1 MTQWW
6 TGRQIAQAVGVDER
20 VVRLRAAKGSVRST
34 LVPSRHGEMTKLL
47 AVEDLPETWRR
58 LCISRTEQA
67 SSSDISAERMSAVTA
82 WLRWL
87 EKSESP
93 VFDSTASFVE
103 MWNSQSGVIR
113 LSHASLYRWKK
124 AIDEADRDTLTAPL
138 PGTPTEWPAGLWD
151 EFRKEWLRPQKPA
164 IAQSRRNAI
173 RTLKLEE
180 AKCPSLRTF
189 QRRVDEEI
197 QTAERV
203 FLREG
208 RKAFVDTVAPY
219 VVRDWSMVAANGV
232 WFGDHHQLDFVVA
245 HPEDGRPMRPWLTA
259 WMDGRSRKL
268 VGWVLTAQPNSATV
282 LAAFI
287 RGVRLHGCP
296 AETYIDNGKD
306 YRNKQLFGGRPKK
319 GELTTFKA
327 GLDETVAKSM
337 AELLEITVH
346 FALPY
351 NAKAKPIERFFGTL
365 AGDFSKDFETY
376 CGRNPVERPEL
387 QPATVRKLH
396 AAGKLP
402 TFADVEEAL
411 TDYLEHDYHVR
422 PHAGESGMDGRSPAA
437 VFAAELAVKRVVPE
451 HLLAVVAMPAGRPV
465 RVTRG
470 GLVRMDNVQ
479 YFANE
484 LFAGHVGRDVTL
496 RRDLADTN
504 AVHVYEGQRYLCT
517 AKALA
522 KVSPLAAK
530 PAEIEAVLRNQRRAP
545 VETPAAPSSRVD
557 RSRSRRAAG
566 QAVQPSE
573 APIAA
578 VTRLI
583 QPNIESPDE
592 VRSERAAN
600 AELGRVL
607 ALKRPPAPPPEVVE
621 HNAIAR
627 KIYRDEKARK
637 EQSR

>member
-1 MTQWW
+1 MRWLSAVE
-6 TGRQIAQAVGVDER
+6 IAAVAGVHER
-20 VVRLRAAKGSVRST
+20 IVRLRAARDGWRCQLEPVTTGPARKVYAAAD
-34 LVPSRHGEMTKLL
+34 VPQAWLPAAPEAT
-47 AVEDLPETWRR
+47 VDL
-58 LCISRTEQA
+58 
-67 SSSDISAERMSAVTA
+67 SAERVAAVSA
-82 WLRWL
+82 WKRWL
-87 EKSESP
+87 EGSP
-93 VFDSTASFVE
+93 EPAVDATATFIAL
-103 MWNSQSGVIR
+103 WNAEPGQLHISA
-113 LSHASLYRWKK
+113 ASLYRWRK

-173 RTLKLEE
+173 RALKLDES
-180 AKCPSLRTF
+180 KCPSLRTF

-219 VVRDWSMVAANGV
+219 VVRDWGMVGANGV
-232 WFGDHHQLDFVVA
+232 WFGDHHQFDFVVA

-268 VGWVLTAQPNSATV
+268 VGWVLTAQPNSTTV

-306 YRNKQLFGGRPKK
+306 YRNRQLFGGRPKK

-365 AGDFSKDFETY
+365 AGDFSKDFPTY

-411 TDYLEHDYHVR
+411 TDYLENDYHVR

-437 VFAAELAVKRVVPE
+437 VFAAELVEKRTVPE

-517 AKALA
+517 ARALA

-530 PAEIEAVLRNQRRAP
+530 PAEIEAVLRSQRRAP

-573 APIAA
+573 APAAA
-578 VTRLI
+578 VTRLV

-607 ALKRPPAPPPEVVE
+607 EMRRPSTAPPEVPDPRALLLAE
-621 HNAIAR
+621 YQRI
-627 KIYRDEKARK
+627 KARK
-637 EQSR
+637 EQTR